1 MNHRQNGD
9 FYRNIKCMHNLP
21 FITVPSDSTVVVVV
35 VFHLF
40 SRDLLSG
47 QSVLDIVL
55 YPKDEM

>member
-1 MNHRQNGD
+1 
-9 FYRNIKCMHNLP
+9 MHNLP